1 MLRIH
6 LSRPRSSRSESFRSH
21 ADRYAIR
28 YGLIT
33 AAIIAIYNLIIE
45 VTGEGGFEWAHMG
58 IFAILFAMIGF
69 GMHKSRK
76 WIRPEHAM
84 DDRILFGLV
93 LSIATAL
100 GVIAMNGLFVLI
112 DYHLIVS
119 ETFVSIKD
127 GLKFA
132 VSSMALFWGCLIFGF
147 LSAFVFSEIYA
158 KR

>member
-1 MLRIH
+1 MLRFH
-6 LSRPRSSRSESFRSH
+6 LSRPRSRKPESFRSH
-21 ADRYAIR
+21 ADQYAIR
-28 YGLIT
+28 YGLAT
-33 AAIIAIYNLIIE
+33 AVIIVIYNLIIE
-45 VTGEGGFEWAHMG
+45 VTGDGGFEWAHMA
-58 IFAILFAMIGF
+58 IFGILFVMIGF

-76 WIRPEHAM
+76 WIRTEHAM

-93 LSIATAL
+93 MSIATAV
-100 GVIAMNGLFVLI
+100 GIIAMNGLLVLI

-132 VSSMALFWGCLIFGF
+132 VNSMALFWGCLIFGF
-147 LSAFVFSEIYA
+147 LSAFIFSELYT